1 MEVEHA
7 GSVRVD
13 LLGGTLDI
21 PPIHL
26 TLPNVVTI
34 NLATSLRARV
44 KIKSRSDNMIEVRS
58 LDYDRVDLFSLEDL
72 TSEKVLGD
80 HFGKLNFVMQILFH
94 FNPTKGLEL
103 ELSSGSPPGAGLG
116 GSSSMGVTLFSA
128 LCKYYK
134 IPLHKERAINIVRD
148 IEARVLDCG
157 PTGYQDYYPAMHGG
171 VLALKA
177 EVGGVC
183 VEQFYSADL
192 KQILENSLTL
202 VYSGET
208 RLSGINNWE
217 VFKGFVD
224 KKSGVREGLTKIS
237 NLSYKAYQALAKKD
251 YSSLISLIA
260 AEGAE
265 REKLFANIVTPSMNE
280 MRKKISSKVPEI
292 GMKICG
298 AGGGGCFLLT
308 HPAKYKDLVRSLVNE
323 NGMKVLDF
331 IVEKEL

>member
-1 MEVEHA
+1 MEIEHT

-34 NLATSLRARV
+34 NLATSLKARV
-44 KIKSRSDNMIEVRS
+44 KVKSRNDDMIEVRS
-58 LDYDRVDLFSLEDL
+58 LDYDRVDLFSLLDL

-94 FNPTKGLEL
+94 FNPTKGLEI

-128 LCKYYK
+128 LCQYYK
-134 IPLHKERAINIVRD
+134 IPLHKERAISIVRD

-157 PTGYQDYYPAMHGG
+157 PTGYQDYYPAMYGG

-177 EVGGVC
+177 EVGGVSAQ
-183 VEQFYSADL
+183 QFYSSEL
-192 KQILENSLTL
+192 KEVLENSLTL

-224 KKSGVREGLTKIS
+224 KKKGVREGLTKIS
-237 NLSYKAYQALAKKD
+237 NLSHKAYEALAKKD
-251 YSSLISLIA
+251 YSTLISLIA
-260 AEGAE
+260 QEGSE
-265 REKLFANIVTPSMNE
+265 REKLFTNIVTPSMNDL
-280 MRKKISSKVPEI
+280 RLKIASKVPEL

-298 AGGGGCFLLT
+298 AGGGGCFLLI
-308 HPAKYKDLVRSLVNE
+308 HSAKYKDLVRSLVNE

-331 IVEKEL
+331 FVEKEL

>member
-1 MEVEHA
+1 MEITSE

-34 NLATSLRARV
+34 NLATSLKAKV
-44 KIKSRSDNMIEVRS
+44 KIKSRTDDMIEVKS
-58 LDYDRVDLFSLEDL
+58 LDYGTNDLFSIEDL
-72 TSEKVLGD
+72 TRDKVLGN

-94 FNPTKGLEL
+94 FSPTKGLEI

-116 GSSSMGVTLFSA
+116 GSSSMGVTLFSG
-128 LCKYYK
+128 LCRFYK
-134 IPLHKERAINIVRD
+134 LPLHREGAINIVRD

-157 PTGYQDYYPAMHGG
+157 PTGYQDYYPALHGG

-177 EVGGVC
+177 EVGGVS
-183 VEQFYSADL
+183 VQQFYSPEL
-192 KQILENSLTL
+192 KQVLEESLTL

-237 NLSYKAYQALAKKD
+237 NLSFKAYQALEKKD
-251 YSSLISLIA
+251 FTALISLIA
-260 AEGAE
+260 QEGAE
-265 REKLFANIVTPSMNE
+265 REKLFANIVTPAMNDV
-280 MRKKISSKVPEI
+280 RRKISRQVPEL

-308 HPAKYKDLVRSLVNE
+308 HPPKFRDLVRALVTE
-323 NGMKVLDF
+323 NGMKVLEF
-331 IVEKEL
+331 AVEKEL